1 MNVAVMKTKAEAAL
15 GEQFEAVAARLP
27 GTGWVKELRK
37 KAIGAFE
44 TLGLPHRRIEE
55 WKYTDLRERLREAF
69 PPVVATKGAVSAA
82 ELEAA
87 LGQLAPLHAD
97 RLVFVDGAFRAD
109 LSRTDG
115 LRDVAEFKSMGE
127 TLAAAPAWLQGKF
140 DARALA
146 NEDSVRA
153 LNVAF
158 MTDGVLLKVKPG
170 QAPVR
175 PTMLVFAR
183 TGAASKA
190 VTTRNIIAVEAGSR
204 LTLIEAHV
212 ALPGAAA
219 RHQDNAVT
227 DITVGERAAVAHIKC
242 VADTGEA
249 THLST
254 WIAKV
259 GKDAAYNVFQL
270 TSGTGL
276 ARNQLFATFTGE
288 CAKLDASGVFLGRAS
303 DHIDTTLVIDHA
315 VPGCESRELF
325 KGVLDGRARGIFQ
338 GKVIVRPD
346 AQKTDGKQMAQALM
360 LSEDAEFDSKPE
372 LEIHADDVI
381 CGHGSTCAEIDPD
394 LLFYLQSRG
403 LPKDEARAMLI
414 ESFVAEA
421 IDKIENENV
430 RGALMGIARQW
441 LAAA

>member
-27 GTGWVKELRK
+27 GTGWVKELRQT
-37 KAIGAFE
+37 AIGVFE
-44 TLGLPHRRIEE
+44 ALGLPHRRIEE

-69 PPVVATKGAVSAA
+69 PPAVAVKSEVSVKH
-82 ELEAA
+82 LEAA
-87 LGQLAPLHAD
+87 LGQLAALDVD
-97 RLVFVDGAFRAD
+97 RLVFVDGTFRAD
-109 LSRTDG
+109 LSRKDRLGDAVEVQT
-115 LRDVAEFKSMGE
+115 MGE

-140 DARALA
+140 DAKALA
-146 NEDSVRA
+146 GEGSVRA

-158 MTDGVLLKVKPG
+158 MTDGVLLQVKAGRSP
-170 QAPVR
+170 ARPV
-175 PTMLVFAR
+175 MLVLAR
-183 TGAASKA
+183 SGGALKA
-190 VTTRNIIAVEAGSR
+190 VTTRNIVAAEAGSR

-212 ALPGAAA
+212 ALPGASS

-227 DITVGERAAVAHIKC
+227 DITVGDGARVAHIKC
-242 VADTGEA
+242 VADAGEA

-254 WIAKV
+254 WVARI
-259 GKDAAYNVFQL
+259 GKAAAYNAFQL
-270 TSGTGL
+270 TAGVGL
-276 ARNQLFATFTGE
+276 ARNQLFATFAGE
-288 CAKLDASGVFLGRAS
+288 GAKLDISGVFLGRGS

-315 VPGCESRELF
+315 VPACASRELF

-338 GKVIVRPD
+338 GRVVVRPH

-372 LEIHADDVI
+372 LEIHADDVV

-394 LLFYLQSRG
+394 MLFYLQSRG
-403 LPKDEARAMLI
+403 IAKDEARAMLI

-421 IDKIENENV
+421 IDKVEDENV
-430 RGALMGIARQW
+430 RGALMGIARRW